1 MDPITAVG
9 FAASILTF
17 IDFSYQ
23 IVRGTYEVIKS
34 GSTAENAHVSVV
46 TADLDKFTKE
56 LSQRPPGYSKH
67 EEALNTLA
75 TECQGVSDELRK
87 LLDRVKT
94 KAGSSKWKSITVALH
109 SMWKKG
115 EITELDNRLGKYRS
129 EVLLRLVLILN
140 ERQVSVQVELN
151 NFQSMSQKQ
160 ASDAVRQLTNLR
172 DDVLKNMESKIQD
185 SNQSLSLEL
194 SEQLRLIKD
203 IRNSVDTLLEP
214 LVVPSPDMRVLKQL
228 YFNTIYSRED
238 VMEKAGSGTFEWI
251 LKEDSSDNGQNTK
264 SDEDEIEDD
273 DLAKLV
279 EDTKKLQSKSRTA
292 FLTWLREENRV
303 FHISGKPGSGKSTL
317 MKLLVD
323 HPQTRV
329 EVKKWAEGK
338 QLIFAHF
345 FFWRSGDKLQR
356 SLPGLYRS
364 ILFEVLKQCPDL
376 IREVFPEAYAAFSKT
391 GLGGSIDEL
400 FFRPTDLENGM
411 KLLIS
416 KSPFPGYRFCF
427 FIDGLDE
434 YGEDGVDGLD
444 HEDLANDLNEW
455 ASKEDIKILVSSRP
469 HREFQEA
476 FSEDRRIRL
485 HRLTKP
491 DILRFGRNMFR
502 EHKCFLA
509 VQHFYKKLTAK
520 VVKLSDGVF
529 LWARLAVRSLVMAA
543 SRMAPGRKDADDYL
557 DKQLENLP
565 RDNINALYENILASI
580 IPGDRQKAFKMLLLV
595 SEMYSLP
602 AVSLTWIDK
611 LDDPTFPASYQI
623 QPYTDNEIKER
634 QATAESEVEDLTKG
648 LLEVAE
654 SRYDKDNLFFVK
666 RVHFFHRTLGDFV
679 KQSKQL
685 RDFSAEFPNLV
696 GVEAK
701 ARVYLAE
708 FWFAK

>member
-1 MDPITAVG
+1 
-9 FAASILTF
+9 
-17 IDFSYQ
+17 
-23 IVRGTYEVIKS
+23 
-34 GSTAENAHVSVV
+34 
-46 TADLDKFTKE
+46 
-56 LSQRPPGYSKH
+56 
-67 EEALNTLA
+67 
-75 TECQGVSDELRK
+75 
-87 LLDRVKT
+87 
-94 KAGSSKWKSITVALH
+94 
-109 SMWKKG
+109 
-115 EITELDNRLGKYRS
+115 
-129 EVLLRLVLILN
+129 
-140 ERQVSVQVELN
+140 
-151 NFQSMSQKQ
+151 
-160 ASDAVRQLTNLR
+160 
-172 DDVLKNMESKIQD
+172 
-185 SNQSLSLEL
+185 
-194 SEQLRLIKD
+194 
-203 IRNSVDTLLEP
+203 
-214 LVVPSPDMRVLKQL
+214 
-228 YFNTIYSRED
+228 
-238 VMEKAGSGTFEWI
+238 
-251 LKEDSSDNGQNTK
+251 
-264 SDEDEIEDD
+264 
-273 DLAKLV
+273 
-279 EDTKKLQSKSRTA
+279 
-292 FLTWLREENRV
+292 
-303 FHISGKPGSGKSTL
+303 

-444 HEDLANDLNEW
+444 HEDLANDLNQW

-491 DILRFGRNMFR
+491 DILRFGRNMFK

-520 VVKLSDGVF
+520 VVMLSDGVF

-543 SRMAPGRKDADDYL
+543 SRMAPGRKDADEYL

-580 IPGDRQKAFKMLLLV
+580 MPGDRQKAFKMVLLV

-602 AVSLTWIDK
+602 VVALTWIDK
-611 LDDPTFPASYQI
+611 LDDPTFPASYQM
-623 QPYTDNEIKER
+623 QPYTDDEIKER
-634 QATAESEVEDLTKG
+634 QATAESEVDDLTKG

-654 SRYDKDNLFFVK
+654 SHYDKENLFFVK
-666 RVHFFHRTLGDFV
+666 SVQFFHRTLRDFV

-696 GVEAK
+696 GFEAK

-708 FWFAK
+708 LWFAKSEYVHGNNRISNLLQKYPCGPSRDAQLDAYERVLSYHIQAGCNRLPGITANPDFAANWSIGEAGTFMSFIHHVTWRLNDVEYVRRRVSKNPDLLLAKDDLSLIVSASLAWYDDSSMLKMLLDLGASPNEQVKVKGRKHETTAPAWTIFCICFAVTMIGTKADRYKDRLCGRLEQFLVTGVVDTNCVILVAPGRRPKECEGPPTHRISLRQLVQQLEPANGESLLKMMNGPRKGVMSSLRDAWGYLTSSKSDNPSIEAIYPPFDLSMQPPSPPPGDDTDNDNEYYKYMFFVHSVELGDTQVMVPHLRLRWF